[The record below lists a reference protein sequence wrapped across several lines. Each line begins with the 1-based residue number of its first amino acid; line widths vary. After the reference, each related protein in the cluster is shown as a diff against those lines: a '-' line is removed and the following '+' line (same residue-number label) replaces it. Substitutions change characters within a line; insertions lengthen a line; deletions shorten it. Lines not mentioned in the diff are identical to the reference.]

1 MPNHNVNMAL
11 SNEQLEQFRDL
22 YRKRY
27 GKEIS
32 KECAIDQAMKLLC
45 ILRRIY
51 TPMTKKRFEEIQ
63 KYRAGIL
70 PDIIAKVASLDNGI

>member
-1 MPNHNVNMAL
+1 MAL
-11 SNEQLEQFRDL
+11 TDAQLEKFRDL

-32 KECAIDQAMKLLC
+32 KEDAVEQAMKLLC
-45 ILRRIY
+45 LLRRIY
-51 TPMTKKRFEEIQ
+51 TPMTKERFEYIQ

-70 PDIIAKVASLDNGI
+70 PDIIAKVASQDETNLA

>member
-1 MPNHNVNMAL
+1 MSL
-11 SNEQLEQFRDL
+11 SDAQFETFRDL

-32 KECAIDQAMKLLC
+32 KEDAVGQAMKLLC
-45 ILRRIY
+45 LLRRIY
-51 TPMTKKRFEEIQ
+51 TPMTQERLEYIQ

-70 PDIIAKVASLDNGI
+70 PEIIAKLASQERSDLA